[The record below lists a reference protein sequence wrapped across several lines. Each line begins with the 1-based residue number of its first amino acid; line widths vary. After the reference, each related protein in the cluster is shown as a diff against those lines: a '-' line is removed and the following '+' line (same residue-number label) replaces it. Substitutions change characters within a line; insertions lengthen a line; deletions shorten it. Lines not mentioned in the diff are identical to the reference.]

1 MANETN
7 KLSFDGVDY
16 LLEDHRI
23 SSIVDAI
30 YPVGSIYMSVNSA
43 NPGTLFGGTWEQIK
57 GRFLL
62 GVGTPADNSNEFW
75 GGDLTI
81 DGTNKYSYD
90 AGATGG
96 SSRQPLD
103 IKHLP
108 SHNHPPYYDG
118 ADWGIAEYRNVPN
131 KSGVWGAGLNLD
143 MSGLV
148 FGAINDGETY
158 MTLRSSTGN
167 TGGNVPHNNMPP
179 YFTVYMWKRTA

>member
-43 NPGTLFGGTWEQIK
+43 NPSTLFGGTWEQIQDT
-57 GRFLL
+57 FLL
-62 GVGTPADNSNEFW
+62 AAGQTYA
-75 GGDLTI
+75 
-81 DGTNKYSYD
+81 

-96 SSRQPLD
+96 EAEHTLTLD
-103 IKHLP
+103 EMPAHT
-108 SHNHPPYYDG
+108 HPPYYDQ
-118 ADWGIAEYRNVPN
+118 ADWGIAEYRNVPD

-148 FGAINDGETY
+148 FGAINDGTTY
-158 MTLRSSTGN
+158 MALRSSTGN
-167 TGGNVPHNNMPP
+167 SGGNVAHNNMPP
-179 YFTVYMWKRTA
+179 YMAVYVWKRTA